1 MSCHESLVREF
12 LQKTET
18 GLCLDRI
25 RTKRST
31 KCSLE
36 HVSRAAGVQTT
47 GVGQLVVMPG
57 AGLETEEEG
66 CNCRDKYYD
75 PCQHPFIVG
84 DYHIYIYHDFY
95 NSTTHFLQLQNI
107 ECTDGVNNDAWCS
120 DVDKSSALLS
130 EDCLLTC
137 TQRQQASLINNLATF
152 SLQVSQTL
160 D

>member
-36 HVSRAAGVQTT
+36 HVSRGWCRVQTT
-47 GVGQLVVMPG
+47 GGEMSSVGQLVVMPG
-57 AGLETEEEG
+57 AGLGTEEEG

-84 DYHIYIYHDFY
+84 DYHIYIYHAVH
-95 NSTTHFLQLQNI
+95 NSTTHFLQIQLQLQLQSI
-107 ECTDGVNNDAWCS
+107 ECTDGVNNDALCS
-120 DVDKSSALLS
+120 DVDKSWALLS
-130 EDCLLTC
+130 EDCVLTC
-137 TQRQQASLINNLATF
+137 TQRQQASLIVN
-152 SLQVSQTL
+152 
-160 D
+160 